1 MTVGTLCVFAF
12 VKPKCVSVA
21 DLMELTEPE
30 LSALADQL
38 DMRPGHQKKMAR
50 LLNELRKGSNDD
62 EANHKPHRSHP
73 KLEGQQGQAPQSM
86 PAKSKRKG
94 ADLPAGK
101 SFAAFISH
109 KKVNIFVKS

>member
-1 MTVGTLCVFAF
+1 
-12 VKPKCVSVA
+12 
-21 DLMELTEPE
+21 MELTEPE
-30 LSALADQL
+30 LSALVDQL

-50 LLNELRKGSNDD
+50 LLNELRKGSNND
-62 EANHKPHRSHP
+62 EANHEPHRSHP
-73 KLEGQQGQAPQSM
+73 KLEGPQGQARQSSM
-86 PAKSKRKG
+86 PAKSKIKG